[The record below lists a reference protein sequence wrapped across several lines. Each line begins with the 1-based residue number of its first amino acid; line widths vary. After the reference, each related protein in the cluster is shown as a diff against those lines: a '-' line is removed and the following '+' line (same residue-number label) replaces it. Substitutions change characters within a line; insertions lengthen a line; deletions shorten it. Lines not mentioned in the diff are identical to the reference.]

1 MSRLSHRK
9 PEPSWGVEPSW
20 GAEPS
25 WVLEPSWGAV
35 LH

>member
-1 MSRLSHRK
+1 MSRGR